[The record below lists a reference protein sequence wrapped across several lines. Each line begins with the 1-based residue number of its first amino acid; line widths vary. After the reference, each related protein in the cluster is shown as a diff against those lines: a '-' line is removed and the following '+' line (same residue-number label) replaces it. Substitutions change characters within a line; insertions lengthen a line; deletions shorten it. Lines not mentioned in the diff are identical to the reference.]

1 MSYGA
6 KVELH
11 GTDIYEAKKYA
22 TDLANKEG
30 LRYVNG

>member
-11 GTDIYEAKKYA
+11 GNDIYEAKRYA
-22 TDLANKEG
+22 TDLSKREG